1 MIFMIWSALDSSH
14 RFKAA
19 AMRFET
25 RKINDRFGLEI
36 LNVDLCSDLQQQD
49 YSEII
54 ELYHQHSVLLFRDQT
69 LTPGFQAALAQRIGS
84 PKIETRKQFNFQEH
98 PEVSTIGNLQDNN
111 GKLLSFFV
119 RGGFGWHT
127 DGAAACHV
135 NAATMLYAVEVPGE
149 GGDTLFA
156 SSTDAYDRA
165 PSELIEALQDVS
177 FQTSF
182 HAHNDPLYESD
193 PDSFIALAE
202 SEREALPA
210 VWHKL
215 IQTHPVTGRKLFYL
229 NTDPL
234 AFDGID
240 EETGKALL
248 QQALALTTED
258 ECVYRHRWQA
268 GELIIW
274 DNQAMMHS
282 GTETQLYESDRRLM
296 HRSFVYTL
304 PTARPLPN
312 YDEVSRIFMPD
323 ENSISLLD
331 FASSAENDQRS
342 TALNGEASL

>member
-1 MIFMIWSALDSSH
+1 
-14 RFKAA
+14 
-19 AMRFET
+19 MRFET

-36 LNVDLCSDLQQQD
+36 LNVDLCSDLQEQD
-49 YSEII
+49 YTEIT
-54 ELYHQHSVLLFRDQT
+54 ELHHQHSVLLFRHQT
-69 LTPGFQAALAQRIGS
+69 LTPKSQARLAQRIGS

-135 NAATMLYAVEVPGE
+135 NAVTMLYAVEVPRD

-156 SSTDAYDRA
+156 SSADAYDRA
-165 PSELIEALQDVS
+165 PSELIEALQGVS

-202 SEREALPA
+202 SERKALPA
-210 VWHKL
+210 VWHKV

-234 AFDGID
+234 AFDGVD
-240 EETGKALL
+240 EGTGKALL
-248 QQALALTTED
+248 QQALALTTAD
-258 ECVYRHRWQA
+258 EYVYRHRWQP

-282 GTETQLYESDRRLM
+282 GTETRMYESDRRLM

-304 PTARPLPN
+304 PTARPLLN

-323 ENSISLLD
+323 ENSISLTD
-331 FASSAENDQRS
+331 FGSANENDMRS
-342 TALNGEASL
+342 TTIEDEASL